1 MIKQKYSTPATLGV
15 ASVAAPVSRVALGA
29 GAVGAVLGA
38 SAGLA
43 EGVAAYRAGTMDK
56 QEAAMHTIKEA
67 GGTGLAAAA
76 GAAVATS
83 IGMGGI
89 LGIVSMIA
97 VGTAVK
103 YVWNNAMTGACKT
116 AVAPAP
122 AEPAIAA
129 PEGKG
134 GKVVKQ

>member
-1 MIKQKYSTPATLGV
+1 MSKQNYAVSATV
-15 ASVAAPVSRVALGA
+15 VPVSRVAMGA
-29 GAVGAVLGA
+29 GAFGAVVGAT
-38 SAGLA
+38 AGLA
-43 EGVAAYRAGTMDK
+43 EGIAGYRAGTMDK
-56 QEAAMHTIKEA
+56 QQAAVHTLKEA

-76 GAAVATS
+76 GAAVASTV
-83 IGMGGI
+83 GLGGI
-89 LGIVSMIA
+89 VGLVSMIA

-103 YVWNNAMTGACKT
+103 YVWNNAMSGACKA

-122 AEPAIAA
+122 AEPAIAT